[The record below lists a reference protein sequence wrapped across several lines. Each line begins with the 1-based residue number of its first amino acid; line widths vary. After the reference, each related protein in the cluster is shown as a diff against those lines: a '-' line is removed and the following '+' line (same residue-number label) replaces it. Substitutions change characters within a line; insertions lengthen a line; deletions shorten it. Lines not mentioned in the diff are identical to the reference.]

1 MFSSLVPGNPSIVL
15 LGKSPNSLS
24 FSWDATEMT
33 TYSVRWQKTG
43 CLAKNGDNNGCTNTN
58 HTSYNIT
65 GLEEGSRYIITV
77 SAGEHSNTVTAV
89 TEAKSET
96 IQCVQ
101 YYWSKLCGCFSSSF
115 CSS

>member
-1 MFSSLVPGNPSIVL
+1 MFSASVPGNPSIFL
-15 LGKSPNSLS
+15 LRKSTNSLS
-24 FSWDATEMT
+24 FTLNATERT

-43 CLAKNGDNNGCTNTN
+43 CLVKNGDNNGCINTN

-77 SAGEHSNTVTAV
+77 SAGEHNNTVTAV
-89 TEAKSET
+89 TEAKSEI

-101 YYWSKLCGCFSSSF
+101 YH
-115 CSS
+115 

>member
-15 LGKSPNSLS
+15 LGKSPHSLS
-24 FSWDATEMT
+24 FTTEMT

-43 CLAKNGDNNGCTNTN
+43 CLVKNGDNNGCINTN

-96 IQCVQ
+96 IHCVQ
-101 YYWSKLCGCFSSSF
+101 YHCSKLCGCFSSSF